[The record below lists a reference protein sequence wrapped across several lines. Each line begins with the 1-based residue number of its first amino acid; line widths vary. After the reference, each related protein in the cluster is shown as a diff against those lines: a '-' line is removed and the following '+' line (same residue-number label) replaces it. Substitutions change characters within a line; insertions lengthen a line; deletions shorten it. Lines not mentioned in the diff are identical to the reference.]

1 MDEKL
6 NENFYLAYP
15 NHTFVDPKLSLAR
28 KKQQQQQQQ
37 QQTAF
42 QQFAHKNN
50 PILGQPD
57 QIYSR
62 HHIIRAPKFI
72 FSLKRDALKKF

>member
-15 NHTFVDPKLSLAR
+15 NHTFVDPKLSLTR
-28 KKQQQQQQQ
+28 KRQQQQQQQ
-37 QQTAF
+37 QMAF

-62 HHIIRAPKFI
+62 HT
-72 FSLKRDALKKF
+72 SLQKNFFL